1 MKQKVTLETIHEILI
16 RVEAQVLRTNGRVG
30 RLEVWRGIVIG
41 GLIVISVIVVPL
53 FLGLFK

>member
-41 GLIVISVIVVPL
+41 GLIVISVI
-53 FLGLFK
+53 

>member
-53 FLGLFK
+53 CLGLFK